1 MERLRHHARSIAR
14 AGVRLTLALALS
26 ACANAPP
33 PPAVARNVDLERYL
47 GTWYEIASYPTWFQ
61 RGCVA
66 TTADYARVPDEPG
79 VLRVEN
85 RCRKERVDGELES
98 IEGRARVVDRTDPAK
113 LEVQFFWPFW
123 GDYWILAVDPGY
135 RWALVGHPSRD
146 YLWILSRTPSLDET
160 IYQAI
165 VARAAAEGFDPAR
178 LVRTLQPAAAP
189 P

>member
-1 MERLRHHARSIAR
+1 MERPARDERRIPPAW
-14 AGVRLTLALALS
+14 LLLALALVAA
-26 ACANAPP
+26 ACAGAP
-33 PPAVARNVDLERYL
+33 PPAVARDVDLERYL

-66 TTADYARVPDEPG
+66 TQADYAPLPGEPG
-79 VLRVEN
+79 ALRVEN
-85 RCRKERVDGELES
+85 QCRKERFDGALER
-98 IEGRARVVDRTDPAK
+98 IEGRARVVDAADPAK

-146 YLWILSRTPSLDET
+146 FLWILSRTRTLDEAS
-160 IYQAI
+160 YGEI

-178 LVRTLQPAAAP
+178 LVRTPQPGAAAP
-189 P
+189 